1 MTYHLPL
8 EITHEEYLWM
18 ARSPV
23 VPGLLVTSDTIAQ
36 LLSEL
41 PVVAQALFQAC
52 QEKGWAFV
60 KDTPE
65 ADLSE
70 IVWVLE
76 LPHPLLQAA

>member
-18 ARSPV
+18 ARSPAT
-23 VPGLLVTSDTIAQ
+23 PGLLVTGATLPQ
-36 LLSEL
+36 LLGEL

-52 QEKGWAFV
+52 REKGWAFV
-60 KDTPE
+60 KDAPE
-65 ADLSE
+65 ADLNE